1 MSNPDEMSK
10 GGRFNRRMFLSGI
23 LPVVAGAVALPVL
36 GAGVA
41 TGNPEPGQQGLP
53 GNDTFPGLITREK
66 NPVNLEF
73 PFPTLN
79 SRIIPN
85 NRFFI
90 RTHFPIPAIEAAS
103 WELFIEGEVRKE
115 FKINYEDL
123 RKLPSKT
130 VMATIECAGNS
141 RSFLV
146 PKAKGLLWEQG
157 GIGNAEWTGVPLSVL
172 LDKAGI
178 KEGTI
183 EIILEGKDQ
192 GEINEEPK
200 SPGTIHFARSLSLT
214 KAMQPEVIIAYQMN
228 EKNLSP
234 EHGFPV
240 RAIIPGY
247 YGMASVKWLTRITAT
262 ASPYEGYW
270 QTLEYAY
277 WKRKN
282 GLPTLTAVTSTQVKS
297 EISRPALHETIP
309 ASKLYRVFGAA
320 WTGDTAIAQ
329 VEISTDDGSTWQSAS
344 LLDKAIPFAWQFWEY
359 NWTAP
364 NKPGRYKIM
373 SRATDK
379 QGNVQPAKHDPDR
392 RNYMV
397 NFIETIEIEVE

>member
-1 MSNPDEMSK
+1 
-10 GGRFNRRMFLSGI
+10 
-23 LPVVAGAVALPVL
+23 
-36 GAGVA
+36 
-41 TGNPEPGQQGLP
+41 
-53 GNDTFPGLITREK
+53 
-66 NPVNLEF
+66 
-73 PFPTLN
+73 
-79 SRIIPN
+79 
-85 NRFFI
+85 
-90 RTHFPIPAIEAAS
+90 
-103 WELFIEGEVRKE
+103 
-115 FKINYEDL
+115 
-123 RKLPSKT
+123 
-130 VMATIECAGNS
+130 
-141 RSFLV
+141 
-146 PKAKGLLWEQG
+146 
-157 GIGNAEWTGVPLSVL
+157 
-172 LDKAGI
+172 
-178 KEGTI
+178 
-183 EIILEGKDQ
+183 
-192 GEINEEPK
+192 
-200 SPGTIHFARSLSLT
+200 
-214 KAMQPEVIIAYQMN
+214 MN